1 MNPADNQLRLA
12 IILLWTGIVLGAVN
26 LGAHAW
32 LIWQATGQADAV
44 SPIILTTALF
54 IFVQAR
60 LVLKLHSGNGAVRN
74 RLLMITLLRIVLLVP
89 NFERMIAI
97 APALAILPLI
107 AALLQLTALG
117 LLYLSPAR
125 HRFSTPVPVRP

>member
-1 MNPADNQLRLA
+1 MTPQLRLA
-12 IILLWTGIVLGAVN
+12 IILLWTGIIFGAVN
-26 LGAHAW
+26 LGTHAW
-32 LIWQATGQADAV
+32 LTWQATGQADAV

-74 RLLMITLLRIVLLVP
+74 RLLLITLLRIALLVP
-89 NFERMIAI
+89 ALERMLAI
-97 APALAILPLI
+97 APALVILPLI
-107 AALLQLTALG
+107 AAVLQLAALG

-125 HRFSTPVPVRP
+125 HRFSKPVPQQP